1 MKLNA
6 KLVSSILVICLALGC
21 LGVGAA
27 QKYKLGQPDDMLRL
41 WYADDSMSDYVAA
54 VSLAYYEKTGV
65 RVIPSLVSGVE
76 YLEKIYA
83 DSIEQANYPD
93 LYIASN
99 DVLEKAYL
107 AGIAS
112 EITNESGV
120 VSLDHYTQTAL
131 NAITYDEKKVG
142 YPLSFETSIF
152 VYNDTYLHEIAEDM
166 IYADMREK
174 LALEDPEAEFDEEA
188 VELSEEEINA
198 KAAEILPR
206 DFTAIRAIADRYDA
220 PEQVE
225 AFVRWDVSDVFY
237 NYFFVGDS
245 LNMGGATGDDPTQ
258 IDLYNVDALK
268 SLEVYQE
275 MQQFFSI
282 DPEEVNYESVVDDFI
297 NGRIVFSVMTTDGI
311 KMIEQAKEDGTFQYE
326 YEVAM
331 IPDINEEIL
340 SRSLSVTNA
349 LVVNGFS
356 CERKLANDFAEYI
369 VNDCQDTLYPMSGK
383 VSAKEG
389 VVYENVKVAKT
400 LEEYSYSV
408 PIPKMIEASNFW
420 VQLEICLTR
429 VWALEDA
436 EEQLKALTEQIMTQ
450 VTGEPYVQESLI
462 L

>member
-6 KLVSSILVICLALGC
+6 KLISSILVICLALGC
-21 LGVGAA
+21 LGIGFV
-27 QKYKLGQPDDMLRL
+27 QKYKIGEPDEMLRL
-41 WYADDSMSDYVAA
+41 WYADDAMSDYVASI
-54 VSLAYYEKTGV
+54 SLAYYEKTGV
-65 RVIPSLVSGVE
+65 RVIPTLVSGVE
-76 YLEKIYA
+76 YLEQIYA
-83 DSIEQANYPD
+83 ESVEQVNYPD

-107 AGIAS
+107 AGVAS
-112 EITNESGV
+112 EIANNNDM
-120 VSLDHYTQTAL
+120 VSLENYTQTAL
-131 NAITYDEKKVG
+131 NAVTYDEKIVG

-152 VYNDTYLHEIAEDM
+152 VYNHTYLCEIAENM
-166 IYADMREK
+166 IHADARAK
-174 LALEDPEAEFDEEA
+174 LYEEDPTAEYMIEDII
-188 VELSEEEINA
+188 LSEEEIVA
-198 KAAEILPR
+198 KAEEILPN
-206 DFTAIRAIADRYDA
+206 DFTEIRAIADQYDA

-245 LNMGGATGDDPTQ
+245 LNMGGPTGDDPTQ
-258 IDLYNVDALK
+258 IVLYNAVALK

-282 DPEEVNYESVVDDFI
+282 DPDEVDYESVVDDFI

-311 KMIEQAKEDGTFQYE
+311 QKIEQAKEEGIFQYE

-331 IPDINEEIL
+331 IPDINSEIL
-340 SRSLSVTNA
+340 SRSMSVTNA

-356 CERKLANDFAEYI
+356 SERDLANEFAEFI
-369 VNDCQDTLYPMSGK
+369 VTDCQDTLYPMTGK

-389 VVYENVKVAKT
+389 VVYDNPKVAKT

-436 EEQLKALTEQIMTQ
+436 GEQLRALTEQIMTQ
-450 VTGEPYVQESLI
+450 VTGEPYVQESFT
-462 L
+462 